1 MGKDNS
7 QCPARGRRLHGA
19 GWAGPPRP
27 VHTRSPQQRELGE
40 IGAGCGRAPQD
51 SRGAPTRTT
60 GPQEPSYQPTP
71 PPLCRATQ
79 VAPRNASPTKFCTAM
94 SAEREHG
101 QPPARRPAWARVGG
115 SDGNRGGATAGS
127 ADTTFSEPS
136 EAGAP
141 DKCPMPTAACPA
153 RAQGQHP
160 RGTDGWRNCR
170 SSDKQHQS
178 HPSEKHASGRGTSCV
193 LRTAPGIT
201 GRGPRAGSQIGL
213 CRQTAP
219 AQRWEPSLTTVQGP
233 AERVGAALRPAPRAR
248 DKGPGPWWAL
258 PQSPRREEEGSWE

>member
-1 MGKDNS
+1 MSRKR
-7 QCPARGRRLHGA
+7 QETARGRLGRTPTSSSHKEPSAEGA
-19 GWAGPPRP
+19 WRDRRGMWEGPPRLP
-27 VHTRSPQQRELGE
+27 GSPHPHHWPSGTFLP
-40 IGAGCGRAPQD
+40 AN
-51 SRGAPTRTT
+51 TT
-60 GPQEPSYQPTP
+60 AVVQGDP
-71 PPLCRATQ
+71 
-79 VAPRNASPTKFCTAM
+79 
-94 SAEREHG
+94 
-101 QPPARRPAWARVGG
+101 GG
-115 SDGNRGGATAGS
+115 STECVAHKVLHGHVCRKRARSAPGKAASLGQGRGLRREPGGATAGS